1 MLYQLSYASTG
12 CRSSILKTGFQR
24 LPAAR
29 DKVQRLSQRNLACK
43 RLLDRDFQR
52 FRTGSNRPTLTAQ
65 IGLHAQAQHIWLLLN
80 STQNRLA
87 PLLLTGICWFSQVF
101 FPNLACFAP
110 AISEMRRRKLVLIP
124 LLIVLAVAAAIAAAV
139 FLRKA
144 APPEPARL
152 LPTAE
157 GYVYVDLSPLRKAGL
172 LDKLPP
178 IVPEGDYKEFIEQT
192 GFQFEHDLEEAA
204 FAIHAKGGKD
214 AAGKPENRY
223 SEVFVADF
231 DSQRVAN
238 YLRKLSSSV
247 DSYRNREIFNVP
259 RENRV
264 VRICLLGPDLAAISN
279 LDDPYVI
286 RGIIDRYGKL
296 ASPFG
301 GPRLLR
307 RYYRRVPLA
316 SLAWGILNVAPSS
329 EKNSP
334 YILPGGFD
342 LSFPPD
348 TVSVVSIRYLG
359 SINLKAQAFTN
370 SEEGANHVAEQL
382 NSFLNIFRSLEA
394 NASGGDPDVKTFFD
408 SIEVK
413 ANHNEAVLN
422 AELPKGFLKKILAE
436 PPSTPIMPEATAPP
450 PAAPQKK
457 SGKSKRP

>member
-1 MLYQLSYASTG
+1 
-12 CRSSILKTGFQR
+12 
-24 LPAAR
+24 
-29 DKVQRLSQRNLACK
+29 
-43 RLLDRDFQR
+43 
-52 FRTGSNRPTLTAQ
+52 
-65 IGLHAQAQHIWLLLN
+65 
-80 STQNRLA
+80 
-87 PLLLTGICWFSQVF
+87 
-101 FPNLACFAP
+101 
-110 AISEMRRRKLVLIP
+110 MRRRKLVLIP
-124 LLIVLAVAAAIAAAV
+124 LLVVLAVAVAIAAAV
-139 FLRKA
+139 VLRKA

-157 GYVYVDLSPLRKAGL
+157 GYVYLDLSPLRKAGL

-178 IVPEGDYKEFIEQT
+178 IVPEGDYQEFIRQT
-192 GFQFEHDLEEAA
+192 GFQFEHDLQEAA
-204 FAIHAKGGKD
+204 FAIHVNAGKD
-214 AAGKPENRY
+214 LAGKPENRY
-223 SEVFVADF
+223 SEVFVANF
-231 DSQRVAN
+231 DSQRVAA

-259 RENRV
+259 RENRI
-264 VRICLLGPDLAAISN
+264 VRVCLLGPDLAAISN

-301 GPRLLR
+301 GPRMLR

-316 SLAWGILNVAPSS
+316 SLAWAIMNVAPSS

-334 YILPGGFD
+334 YVLPGGFD
-342 LSFPPD
+342 LFFPPD
-348 TVSVVSIRYLG
+348 TVSVISVRYLG
-359 SINLKAQAFTN
+359 SIDLKAQAFTN
-370 SEEGANHVAEQL
+370 SDENAAHVAEQL

-422 AELPKGFLKKILAE
+422 AELPKGFLKKMLAE
-436 PPSTPIMPEATAPP
+436 PPATSITPEAAAPP

-457 SGKSKRP
+457 PAKSKRH